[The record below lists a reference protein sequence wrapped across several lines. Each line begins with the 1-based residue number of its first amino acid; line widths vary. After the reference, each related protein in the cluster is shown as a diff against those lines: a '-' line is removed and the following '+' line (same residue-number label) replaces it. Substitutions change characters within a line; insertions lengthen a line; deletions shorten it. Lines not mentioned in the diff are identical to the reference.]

1 MENTPTMQDHNLDD
15 LIIDTPR
22 SKESKAKGILTIIAL
37 LIVVLIVAIILTKI
51 ILKDPDTGT
60 AALNDDAT
68 EMIDPELTLENT
80 TQEPKAKEDNQAE
93 LSKMIESEIKD
104 PEEEKVKTK
113 TVTVEETPKAPQL
126 VKPEPV
132 KPAPAPV
139 AKAPVKKEVV
149 ALPKDT
155 YSTPKKAAPSKPKPA
170 PVTVATGGYYIQVAS
185 YKNMLTTNSRLIK
198 TLRKYHYSYKIMNE
212 NGMHKVRIGPYKSRE
227 AVDRAI
233 VRVKNLINKSAFV
246 VKK

>member
-22 SKESKAKGILTIIAL
+22 SKESKAKGVLTIIAL

-113 TVTVEETPKAPQL
+113 TVTVEETPKAPQP

>member
-1 MENTPTMQDHNLDD
+1 MQDHNLDD

-51 ILKDPDTGT
+51 ILKDPDAGN
-60 AALNDDAT
+60 AALNDDTT

-80 TQEPKAKEDNQAE
+80 TQEPKTKEDNQAE
-93 LSKMIESEIKD
+93 LSKMIESEIKG
-104 PEEEKVKTK
+104 PETEAVKEK
-113 TVTVEETPKAPQL
+113 TVTIEETPKPSKTA
-126 VKPEPV
+126 KPLPT

-149 ALPKDT
+149 TLPKDT
-155 YSTPKKAAPSKPKPA
+155 YSAPKKAAPSKPKPA
-170 PVTVATGGYYIQVAS
+170 PAAVTTGGYYIQVAS
-185 YKNMLTTNSRLIK
+185 YQNMPSANSRLIK
-198 TLRKYHYSYKIMNE
+198 TLRKYHYSYKIMDE

>member
-1 MENTPTMQDHNLDD
+1 MQDHNLDD

-22 SKESKAKGILTIIAL
+22 SKESKAKGVLTIIAL

-113 TVTVEETPKAPQL
+113 TVTVEETPKAPQP

-170 PVTVATGGYYIQVAS
+170 PVTAATGGYYIQVAS

>member
-22 SKESKAKGILTIIAL
+22 SKESKAKGVLTIIAL

-93 LSKMIESEIKD
+93 LSKMIESEIKG

-113 TVTVEETPKAPQL
+113 TITVEETPKAPKA

>member
-22 SKESKAKGILTIIAL
+22 SKESKAKGVLTIIAL